1 MNEQTQRRVFL
12 GGALVA
18 VAIALGVIA
27 SGSIGDELI
36 YYWDPSQLA
45 EAGDKAVG
53 ADVRLAGVVVEG
65 SKQWDEA
72 TQTLRFDVSDKNTTV
87 SVVSNGNPPQM
98 FREGIGVVV
107 EGTMTEG
114 GVFESQRLM
123 VKHSNEYKA
132 PEEGVASQDLYET
145 VEEL

>member
-1 MNEQTQRRVFL
+1 MNEQTQRRLFL

-18 VAIALGVIA
+18 VAIGLGVIA

-36 YYWDPSQLA
+36 YYWDPSQLMA
-45 EAGDKAVG
+45 AGDSAIG
-53 ADVRLAGVVVEG
+53 ADVRLAGVVVQGTKE
-65 SKQWDEA
+65 WDEA
-72 TQTLRFDVSDKNTTV
+72 SQTLRFDVSDNNTTV
-87 SVVSNGNPPQM
+87 SVVSHGNPPQM

-114 GVFESQRLM
+114 GAFESQRLM
-123 VKHSNEYKA
+123 VKHSNEYRA
-132 PEEGVASQDLYET
+132 PEDGIAAKDLYET